1 MNVLLFFRPYTPLF
15 CYGVVQNYYDTQ
27 YYSIR
32 SNTLRQALNLAPLP
46 KGAGLRQG
54 SLLSNLVIS
63 GDTCDIQTALTLSAA
78 KTEGSLAT
86 NCFSP
91 AVASVN
97 NPSVTVTEIL
107 FIYKK
112 SST

>member
-1 MNVLLFFRPYTPLF
+1 MVGKIFFESLHLQFVHQLHPCRH
-15 CYGVVQNYYDTQ
+15 
-27 YYSIR
+27 I
-32 SNTLRQALNLAPLP
+32 NLAPLP

-63 GDTCDIQTALTLSAA
+63 GDTCDIQIALTLSAA
-78 KTEGSLAT
+78 KTEGSLAK

-97 NPSVTVTEIL
+97 NPSVTVTENTIL
-107 FIYKK
+107 CQRIFNFYKK
-112 SST
+112 QY